1 MYVTIPMVDYIPLG
15 YNRKSPNS
23 KNGYVFHN
31 YEKSKARKQKNR
43 HSYDDKKYIKVAI
56 PMLIQK
62 YRFETMS
69 SQKINFEQKKRTC
82 FLKRQKRGYISYR

>member
-1 MYVTIPMVDYIPLG
+1 MFFITLKKVK
-15 YNRKSPNS
+15 RKN
-23 KNGYVFHN
+23 K
-31 YEKSKARKQKNR
+31 KNR